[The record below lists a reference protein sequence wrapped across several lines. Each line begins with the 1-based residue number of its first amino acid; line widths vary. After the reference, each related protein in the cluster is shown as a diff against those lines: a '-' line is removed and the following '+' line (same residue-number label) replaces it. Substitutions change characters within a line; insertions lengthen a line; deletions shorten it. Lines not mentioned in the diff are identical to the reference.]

1 MKLKVLALAATL
13 GLTTMAAQAS
23 ELPDGPH
30 IVTSGTASVAAVPDI
45 ATLAIEVNV
54 SAKDAASAKK
64 QADDRVAQYLS
75 FLEKSGIAKK
85 DINSA
90 NLRTQPDYDYQNGK
104 SILKGYRAVRTVEVT
119 LRQLDKLNGL
129 LDGALK
135 AGLNEIRSVSL
146 GVAQPDAYK
155 DKARKAA
162 IDDAVHQA
170 QELAAGFHS
179 KLGPVYSVRYHV
191 SNYQPSPMVRMMKAA
206 DAAPVSAQET
216 YEQAT
221 IQFDDQVDVVFELQ
235 PAQAAAPATP
245 AKPAETPKTGPVSD
259 RNKKATSAKWLFYAR
274 GLILTQHLVSVV
286 NERIGHPAHH
296 AAFRGEA
303 VPVEHAA
310 LEQARGEIDKFA
322 AVELFFDLQM
332 RDHTAGGALAR
343 QLHESFR
350 RVDDVAGDAA
360 RRQVEVLLQERLMH
374 IVQMVE
380 GDDWRLKQ
388 RRTRHAIREIALRKL
403 F

>member
-1 MKLKVLALAATL
+1 M
-13 GLTTMAAQAS
+13 
-23 ELPDGPH
+23 
-30 IVTSGTASVAAVPDI
+30 
-45 ATLAIEVNV
+45 
-54 SAKDAASAKK
+54 SAWP
-64 QADDRVAQYLS
+64 QYLS

-104 SILKGYRAVRTVEVT
+104 SILKGYRAVRSVEVT

-162 IDDAVHQA
+162 IDDAIHQA
-170 QELAAGFHS
+170 QELATGFHG

-191 SNYQPSPMVRMMKAA
+191 SNYQPSPMVRMMKA

-235 PAQAAAPATP
+235 PTQPAPTPAEP
-245 AKPAETPKTGPVSD
+245 AKPAEEPK
-259 RNKKATSAKWLFYAR
+259 
-274 GLILTQHLVSVV
+274 
-286 NERIGHPAHH
+286 
-296 AAFRGEA
+296 AA
-303 VPVEHAA
+303 
-310 LEQARGEIDKFA
+310 Q
-322 AVELFFDLQM
+322 
-332 RDHTAGGALAR
+332 
-343 QLHESFR
+343 
-350 RVDDVAGDAA
+350 
-360 RRQVEVLLQERLMH
+360 
-374 IVQMVE
+374 
-380 GDDWRLKQ
+380 
-388 RRTRHAIREIALRKL
+388 
-403 F
+403 